1 MYGKEIIV
9 EFFYWLGRVFLL
21 CFEYLK
27 VNDYFERVGVVF
39 EEIGN
44 RKKEL
49 DVFIDFGNLYKENE
63 EYKKVKVYYEKVM
76 LIVEDVGGMYE
87 KGVVYGKFG
96 ILCNILGEYVKV
108 KELYREVFNIS
119 VRFED
124 KEGEIMDYLNF
135 VKVYIN
141 LSEYD

>member
-1 MYGKEIIV
+1 
-9 EFFYWLGRVFLL
+9 
-21 CFEYLK
+21 
-27 VNDYFERVGVVF
+27 
-39 EEIGN
+39 
-44 RKKEL
+44 
-49 DVFIDFGNLYKENE
+49 
-63 EYKKVKVYYEKVM
+63 M

-108 KELYREVFNIS
+108 KELYREVFKIS
-119 VRFED
+119 VRFKD
-124 KEGEIMDYLNF
+124 KEGEIMGYLNF